1 VVEPVNAKA
10 SSDKQLKL
18 QDGSRVA
25 VMGGGPAGSFFSY
38 FLLDMAERVG
48 LEIELD
54 LYEPRDYSTQGP
66 KSCNMC
72 GGIISESLVQSLAA
86 EGIILPSSVVER
98 GIDSYVLHT
107 DIGRVHID
115 TPLLEKRIAAVY
127 RGAGPKGIDS
137 DFESFDG
144 YLQKLASERG
154 ARVRRQAIDGVEWNE
169 HGPLVRTRGEKPEAY
184 DLLVVATGVNS
195 SARKVIANLAADY
208 APPRTVK
215 TMIREYYLGADQV
228 ATSLGNSMHVYLLD
242 MPRLEF
248 AAVIPKGANATICML
263 GEGVDRELLMAFLG
277 SGEVRQAMP
286 TGWEMEN
293 NVCQCSPKMNIGPAR
308 QPFAD
313 RLVFVGDSG
322 VARLYKDGI
331 GAAYRTAKAA
341 ARAAVFQGVGAE
353 DFRRHY
359 WPTCRRIERD
369 NKFGRV
375 VFGVAGVF
383 RSWHFLTRV
392 MLAMVREEQSLP
404 GGSRRMSTVLWDMFT
419 GSAPYLDIFWRTLH
433 PAFLWRL
440 AIHCVRCLFGVE
452 TKPHP
457 APKSTLK
464 RA

>member
-1 VVEPVNAKA
+1 M
-10 SSDKQLKL
+10 QLKL

-38 FLLDMAERVG
+38 FLLDLAERMG

-54 LYEPRDYSTQGP
+54 LFEPRDYASQGP

-72 GGIISESLVQSLAA
+72 GGIISESLVQALAA
-86 EGIILPSSVVER
+86 EGINLPSSVVQR

-115 TPLLEKRIAAVY
+115 TPLHEKRIAAVY
-127 RGAGPKGIDS
+127 RGAGPKGIES
-137 DFESFDG
+137 EFESFDG
-144 YLQKLASERG
+144 YLQQLAGERG
-154 ARVRRQAIDGVEWNE
+154 ARVRRQAIDSVKWSAN
-169 HGPLVRTRGEKPEAY
+169 GPLVGTRGEEPETY

-195 SARKVIANLAADY
+195 TAMKVLGNAAADY
-208 APPRTVK
+208 TPPRTVK
-215 TMIREYYLGADQV
+215 TMIREYHLGAEQV
-228 ATSLGNSMHVYLLD
+228 AASLGNSMHVYLLD

-248 AAVIPKGANATICML
+248 AAVIPKGSNATVCML
-263 GEGVDRELLMAFLG
+263 GDNVDRDLLVTFLE
-277 SGEVRQAMP
+277 SGEVRQSMP

-293 NVCQCSPKMNIGPAR
+293 NVCQCSPKMNVGPAR

-341 ARAAVFQGVGAE
+341 ARAAVFHGIGAR

-369 NKFGRV
+369 NTFGRV
-375 VFGVAGVF
+375 VFGVAGMF
-383 RSWHFLTRV
+383 KSWRFLTRV

-404 GGSRRMSTVLWDMFT
+404 GSSRRMSTVLWDMFT
-419 GSAPYLDIFWRTLH
+419 GSAPYLAIFWRTLH

-440 AIHCVRCLFGVE
+440 AVHCGRGLLGRQTE
-452 TKPHP
+452 TNP
-457 APKSTLK
+457 APDSKLK
-464 RA
+464 QA